1 MTLPASLLIGLRYSK
16 SRKANQFI
24 AFINMFSIAGIALGL
39 MALIITTSVMNGF
52 ESQLK
57 QRILGLTP
65 HFVVD
70 TEQLPKSLNL
80 SEFINKSSA
89 FVEAEAVLQSANG
102 LKPLYL
108 QGIDA
113 NDDAHALISQNMRV
127 GELSSL
133 QPKGYNI
140 VIGRALAVNLDVTL
154 GDKVRVILAGT
165 SVYTPMG
172 RMPAQRKFTV
182 VGIYD
187 LASELDDKVALV
199 NINDLARL
207 QRKKTNEIRQTRLF
221 LNDPFQFPQVR
232 ASLEQA
238 KLEYYDWRERQG
250 ALFDA
255 VKMEKNMMVVML
267 LLIIAVA
274 AFNIVSALV
283 MVVNEKQGD
292 IAILRT
298 QGMAQRNIM
307 FVFMINGLLNGV
319 KGAVIG
325 VALGLLVTSQ
335 INPVMKF
342 LNLPIVQFLP
352 DGSLPIVIDAWQISS
367 IVMLTLLLSFIASL
381 YPAWRALKI
390 EPANAL
396 RYE

>member
-70 TEQLPKSLNL
+70 TEQLPKPLNL
-80 SEFINKSSA
+80 SELIHKSSA

-199 NINDLARL
+199 DINDLARL
-207 QRKKTNEIRQTRLF
+207 QRKKTHEIQQTRLF

-255 VKMEKNMMVVML
+255 VKMEKNMMVIML

-307 FVFMINGLLNGV
+307 FVFMTNGLLNGV

-325 VALGLLVTSQ
+325 VTLGLLVTSQ

>member
-1 MTLPASLLIGLRYSK
+1 MNLPASLLIGLRYSK

-70 TEQLPKSLNL
+70 TKQLPELFDDLELIQNQSV
-80 SEFINKSSA
+80 
-89 FVEAEAVLQSANG
+89 FVEAEAVLQSTNG

-113 NDDAHALISQNMRV
+113 NDNAHALISQNMRF

-140 VIGRALAVNLDVTL
+140 VIGRALAVNLDVTV

-199 NINDLARL
+199 DINDLARL
-207 QRKKTNEIRQTRLF
+207 QRQRTDNIQQTRLF

-232 ASLEQA
+232 AILDQA
-238 KLEYYDWRERQG
+238 KLEYSDWRERQG

-255 VKMEKNMMVVML
+255 VKMEKNMMVIML

-298 QGMAQRNIM
+298 QGMAQSNIM
-307 FVFMINGLLNGV
+307 YVFMINGLLNGL

-325 VALGLLVTSQ
+325 VSLGLLITSQ
-335 INPVMKF
+335 INPVMQF
-342 LNLPIVQFLP
+342 LNMPIVQFLP
-352 DGSLPIVIDAWQISS
+352 DGSLPIVIDAWQIAS
-367 IVMLTLLLSFIASL
+367 IVVLTLLLSFIASL